1 LVGCMFVVWFFSFST
16 LGERGEKG
24 YCNEWDRTGGFLVL
38 VGWEESPRLFSL
50 FLLLSLV
57 NCFSLLTFLGIPG
70 GLVFFFFSLLE
81 HTNCFFLFLR
91 EELSVFL

>member
-1 LVGCMFVVWFFSFST
+1 MGIVMSGTGLGFSCSCGIGRKSEAFLPLFFF
-16 LGERGEKG
+16 
-24 YCNEWDRTGGFLVL
+24 
-38 VGWEESPRLFSL
+38 
-50 FLLLSLV
+50 LV